1 MAITGVGPTNALIR
15 NRAMLDLYSDE
26 QIIEDRNLDIAM
38 KGKSP
43 ESPSKWTNASV
54 LLLSGDRDPVA
65 VITEKARATVLTA
78 LDNGWTGPP
87 FDPIAL
93 ADLLKLEVV
102 PTETVRDARTVP
114 LGKGGVRIEFN
125 PSRPRGRMRYSLA
138 HEIAHTFFP
147 DCAERAR
154 ERAPH
159 GQSEGDDWQLEA
171 LCNIA
176 AAELLMPFGSL
187 SSLATA
193 RPDIDL
199 LLADQRRFDVS
210 TEALFIRAARGSEEA
225 CAMFC
230 ASRTGEEQESR
241 QYRLDYVIGSHAWS
255 SPVVRRGTT
264 LPANSVVAD
273 CSAIGFTARADES
286 WGPDDGSA
294 QLHLECVGIPPYPSQ
309 RIPRV
314 IGMLWQAGAD
324 TLDPNPSISY
334 VRGDAT
340 LPRGDGPKMI
350 VQVVNDSTPNWGGSG
365 FASALRTRFPQTQS
379 DFKDW
384 WEKHPSGKA
393 RLGET
398 RVVHGEGAIWSASI
412 VAQRGYGP
420 STSPRIRYSALQ
432 SGLEYVTRMA
442 KECGATV
449 HMPRIGCGQAGGSWH
464 VVEGLIR
471 ETLAAAGVHTIVYDP
486 PEPTKAFSSSSDRVS
501 EQSSL
506 PL

>member
-1 MAITGVGPTNALIR
+1 MK
-15 NRAMLDLYSDE
+15 S
-26 QIIEDRNLDIAM
+26 NLPQSL
-38 KGKSP
+38 G
-43 ESPSKWTNASV
+43 EWTNVSV
-54 LLLSGDRDPVA
+54 LTLSGDRDPVV
-65 VITEKARATVLTA
+65 VITELARNTVLTA
-78 LDNGWTGPP
+78 LDRGWMGPP

-114 LGKGGVRIEFN
+114 VGKGGVRIEFN
-125 PSRPRGRMRYSLA
+125 PNRPRGRMRYSLA

-147 DCAERAR
+147 DCAERIR

-159 GQSEGDDWQLEA
+159 SESEGDDWQLEA

-187 SSLATA
+187 SSLTTA
-193 RPDIDL
+193 RPDIEV

-210 TEALFIRAARGSEEA
+210 TEALFIRAARVSEEP

-230 ASRTGEEQESR
+230 ASRAGGEKGDR
-241 QYRLDYVIGSHAWS
+241 QYRLDYVIGSHAWTS
-255 SPVVRRGTT
+255 SPVVRRGTA

-273 CSAIGFTARADES
+273 CSAIGYTARADES
-286 WGPDDGSA
+286 WESSNGVS

-314 IGMLWQAGAD
+314 IGMLWAAGAK
-324 TLDPNPSISY
+324 TLDSSPSIRY

-340 LPRGDGPKMI
+340 VPRGDGPKII
-350 VQVVNDSTPNWGGSG
+350 VQVVNDATPNWGGGG
-365 FASALRTRFPQTQS
+365 FASSLRSRIPQIQA

-384 WEKHPSGKA
+384 WENHPSGKP

-398 RVVHGEGAIWSASI
+398 RVVHGDGDLWSASI
-412 VAQRGYGP
+412 IAQRGYGP

-432 SGLEYVTRMA
+432 SGLEYVMRFA
-442 KECGATV
+442 SERDATV

-471 ETLAAAGVHTIVYDP
+471 ETLAIAGVHTVVYDP
-486 PEPTKAFSSSSDRVS
+486 PDAAMFPGSSDRVS